1 MLYQGTSCDHQ
12 FFFIW
17 SKVEYRVPSQ
27 NCSSGWPSQEGPAVS
42 SSSESSSD
50 DLASPLCAAQTLHAI
65 ISCERI
71 RTQCPNRLLNLAQSV
86 PRGGSLPPWHPRASS
101 TKLEWAG
108 SQLGVAAACYLLW
121 MLWQVPL
128 AKVIAKLMSCWL
140 WTHFVVSAG
149 SYVNDVNFPSCM
161 GSGPHGCIKEQP
173 GERPVLQPHLSL
185 WEMPV
190 IILWHEAQLTSLF

>member
-1 MLYQGTSCDHQ
+1 MWPSV
-12 FFFIW
+12 FFIW

-27 NCSSGWPSQEGPAVS
+27 NCSSGWPSQ
-42 SSSESSSD
+42 ESSSD

-65 ISCERI
+65 ISCERT

-108 SQLGVAAACYLLW
+108 SQLGVAAACYLPWL
-121 MLWQVPL
+121 LWQVAL
-128 AKVIAKLMSCWL
+128 AKVMAKLMSCWQG
-140 WTHFVVSAG
+140 TNFVVSAG
-149 SYVNDVNFPSCM
+149 RYVNDVNFPSCM

-173 GERPVLQPHLSL
+173 GESLVLQPHLSL

-190 IILWHEAQLTSLF
+190 IVLWHEAQLTSLF